1 MITSSDKS
9 RLARGAASPRH
20 AEYLRALRNRAV
32 SVVGVQ
38 IVLLVAFFGIWQFAT
53 SWHFIDPFITSD
65 PVAMVYKFI
74 ALLRDGSLGYH
85 VLVTVSE
92 TIAGFAIGTIIG
104 IVIAA
109 MLWWWDFFS
118 DVAEPYVVVLNA
130 TPKIALG
137 PVFIV
142 GSAQR

>member
-1 MITSSDKS
+1 MRPSFVTTANRSGRISILTTSLDKGQY
-9 RLARGAASPRH
+9 AKAAASPRH
-20 AEYLRALRNRAV
+20 AEYLRTLRNRAAAV
-32 SVVGVQ
+32 IGVQ
-38 IVLLVAFFGIWQFAT
+38 IAVLVVFFGVWQFVT

-65 PVAMVYKFI
+65 PIAMVDKFI

-109 MLWWWDFFS
+109 MLWW
-118 DVAEPYVVVLNA
+118 
-130 TPKIALG
+130 
-137 PVFIV
+137 
-142 GSAQR
+142 